1 MTNRPPSPDPDP
13 PGQSAWMRS
22 ARVVLPVVVSV
33 SLLAYLAHTIDL
45 RAARGHLSRDTALRF
60 AVPLLL
66 WNFATLAIEAHCLH
80 RVTATCGRAVDRAT
94 AARIKAACYLLSL
107 VHYAAG
113 AAALALLLRRRMGT
127 GLAEAASAVFLIALL
142 DMGSVIG
149 LAVLA
154 TAWRP
159 EIGSALRGGLLIAF
173 LISVVGGFA
182 LLRTRRSLGPLER
195 LRELEVLRAV
205 RTIPARRLV
214 ELVVL
219 RMLFVASY
227 VGLTAALF
235 LAFDVEIDLVPLALK
250 VSILLVISAL
260 PIAAAG
266 LGPAQLAF
274 VTLFSGS
281 ASDAELLSMSVL
293 LSLGLTSARALLGL
307 AFSRELVHEVL
318 ELQSSMRAA
327 STRSSRDDSRRS

>member
-1 MTNRPPSPDPDP
+1 MTNTPPSLDPDP

-22 ARVVLPVVVSV
+22 VRVVLPVVVSV

-45 RAARGHLSRDTALRF
+45 RAALGHLSLDTTLRF

-66 WNFATLAIEAHCLH
+66 WNFATLAVEAHCLQ
-80 RVTATCGRAVDRAT
+80 RVTAACGRAVDRAT

-113 AAALALLLRRRMGT
+113 AAALSLLLRRRMGT
-127 GLAEAASAVFLIALL
+127 GFPEAVSAVFLIALL

-154 TAWRP
+154 AAWLP
-159 EIGSALRGGLLIAF
+159 EIENALRGGLLIA
-173 LISVVGGFA
+173 LLVSVVGGFA
-182 LLRTRRSLGPLER
+182 FLRTRHSLGPLDR

-205 RTIPARRLV
+205 RTIPSRCLV
-214 ELVVL
+214 ELFVL
-219 RMLFVASY
+219 RILFVASY

-235 LAFDVEIDLVPLALK
+235 RAFDVEIDLALLALK
-250 VSILLVISAL
+250 VAVLLVISAL

-266 LGPAQLAF
+266 LGTAQLAF

-293 LSLGLTSARALLGL
+293 LALGITTARALLGL
-307 AFSRELVHEVL
+307 AFSRELVREVL
-318 ELQSSMRAA
+318 ELHSSMRAA
-327 STRSSRDDSRRS
+327 STRSRRDDSRRR